1 MKILPFVLPAVLA
14 AGPALATPAFLPT
27 RDVAI
32 TYELD
37 APGRAAQDYLL
48 NYDAAQELARI
59 ESPAQGIYILANL
72 PSGQAQVVVPALHA
86 IVQAPDFSALTQEI
100 STAGGAQFTPLGSG
114 HYAGMACPK
123 YLVLNAQGSGTA
135 CITPDG
141 VVLHFAGHD
150 EHGSA
155 EVTALSVAYAPQPV
169 QDFTPPDGF
178 SALTLPPGAL
188 QALLQPQ

>member
-1 MKILPFVLPAVLA
+1 MRIWLFAAPALLA
-14 AGPALATPAFLPT
+14 AAPALAMPAFLPT

-100 STAGGAQFTPLGSG
+100 STAGGAQFTPLGQG
-114 HYAGMACPK
+114 HYAGMACRK
-123 YLVLNAQGSGTA
+123 YLVLNAHGSGTA

-141 VVLHFAGHD
+141 VVLHFAGQD
-150 EHGSA
+150 ANGSA
-155 EVTALSVAYAPQPV
+155 EVTALSVAYTPQPA
-169 QDFTPPDGF
+169 QEFALPNGF
-178 SALTLPPGAL
+178 SDVTLPPGAL